1 MSALSEKVLAL
12 SKPYFGPATESF
24 LTRQCKSHLN
34 VEVANLTQSNLK
46 ELAKWVENSGSLI
59 MDAAKAAE
67 IAKKIAA
74 L

>member
-1 MSALSEKVLAL
+1 MSAVSDKVIAL

-24 LTRQCKSHLN
+24 LARQCKSHLSI
-34 VEVANLTQSNLK
+34 EVAALEQSHLK

>member
-1 MSALSEKVLAL
+1 LA
-12 SKPYFGPATESF
+12 
-24 LTRQCKSHLN
+24 RQCKSHLHI
-34 VEVANLTQSNLK
+34 EVSDLAQSHLRD
-46 ELAKWVENSGSLI
+46 LAKWVENSGVLK